1 MDKNNDEL
9 LHFGG
14 QAVIEGVMMKS
25 PNYISIAVRKPNK
38 KISIKTDKY
47 KALSKRCALFKV
59 PFIRGVGSLFEML
72 TIGIKAL
79 TYSANEALEEE
90 EEKLSGFALFL
101 TILLSLVFGIGLFVV
116 VPYILTVLLGIQEES
131 QSILFNL
138 VDGIIKMAIFV
149 LYIYVIGL
157 MKDIHRIFQY
167 HGAEHKAVN
176 CHESG
181 KELTIKN
188 AKKFSRLH
196 PRCGTSFLLLVIFIG
211 IVIFSLIP
219 LVLEIVLPIFSQMG
233 WWSQRGILLVSRIL
247 FLLPVAGIS
256 YEILKLAGAYRD
268 SLIMKT
274 IVFPGLCIQ
283 RLTTKEPDNKQ
294 LEVGIASLK
303 AALKAE
309 KVDQLLK

>member
-1 MDKNNDEL
+1 MNKKSDEL

-25 PNYISIAVRKPNK
+25 PNYISIAVRKPDK

-47 KALSKRCALFKV
+47 KSLAKRCSLFKI

-79 TYSANEALEEE
+79 TYSANQALEEE

-101 TILLSLVFGIGLFVV
+101 TILLSMVFGIGLFVV

-149 LYIYVIGL
+149 LYIYVISL

-176 CHESG
+176 CHEAG
-181 KELTIKN
+181 EKLTIKN

-211 IVIFSLIP
+211 IIIFSLIP
-219 LVLEIVLPIFSQMG
+219 LVLEIILPSFSQIG
-233 WWSQRGILLVSRIL
+233 WWSQRGILLFSRLL

-256 YEILKLAGAYRD
+256 YEVLKLAGAYRD

-283 RLTTKEPDNKQ
+283 RLTTKEPTNKQ
-294 LEVGIASLK
+294 LEVGITSLK
-303 AALKAE
+303 AAMKAE
-309 KVDQLLK
+309 KIDNC

>member
-1 MDKNNDEL
+1 MSKEQS
-9 LHFGG
+9 FGG
-14 QAVIEGVMMKS
+14 QAVIEGVMIKG
-25 PNYISIAVRKPNK
+25 PNHISIAIRKPDK

-47 KALSKRCALFKV
+47 NALSKRCSLFKI

-72 TIGIKAL
+72 IIGIKAL

-101 TILLSLVFGIGLFVV
+101 TILLSLVFGIGLFVII
-116 VPYILTVLLGIQEES
+116 PYVLTVLIGLQEES
-131 QSILFNL
+131 QSFLFNL
-138 VDGIIKMAIFV
+138 VDGIIKMSIFV

-176 CHESG
+176 CHEAG
-181 KELTIKN
+181 EELTLKN
-188 AKKFSRLH
+188 VKKFSTLH

-219 LVLEIVLPIFSQMG
+219 LVLGFIMPTFSQMG
-233 WWSQRGILLVSRIL
+233 WWSQRGILLASRIV

-256 YEILKLAGAYRD
+256 YEVLKMAGKWRD
-268 SLIMKT
+268 NIIMK
-274 IVFPGLCIQ
+274 IIIFPGLCIQ
-283 RLTTKEPDNKQ
+283 RLTTKEPTNKQ
-294 LEVGIASLK
+294 QEVGIASLK

-309 KVDQLLK
+309 NIKE